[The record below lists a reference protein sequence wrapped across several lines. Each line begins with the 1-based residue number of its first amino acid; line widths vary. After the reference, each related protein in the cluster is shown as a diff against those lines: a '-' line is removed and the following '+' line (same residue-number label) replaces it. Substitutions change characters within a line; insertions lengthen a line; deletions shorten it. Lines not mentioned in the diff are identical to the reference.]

1 MITGR
6 GGGVR
11 LCIVALNCVGLLLF
25 RESMVRAEIYP
36 VSGGGDLRIRVA
48 AYKADEVYRLR
59 GLVGYQIDLEFEPG
73 EAFVGLAAGDIE
85 ALSFV
90 AQDNH
95 LFLKPKA
102 AAVGTNLTVLT
113 TRRHYHFDY
122 TAQLR
127 RADAAGERDAIF
139 ALRFQYPPADPSS
152 NAGAAAARVEEELER
167 GPAHRARNVDYW
179 YCGHESLRPV
189 AASDDGV
196 HTRLSFGAKAEL
208 PAIFVR
214 NEDGAESLLN
224 FSTEGGEIIIHRVAQ
239 RLILRRGALTGCIVN
254 KGYAGSG
261 ERLESGT
268 VAPNVQRERRGA
280 TP

>member
-1 MITGR
+1 VTTGKER
-6 GGGVR
+6 YLRAG
-11 LCIVALNCVGLLLF
+11 IVALLVIGLLVMRAPAL
-25 RESMVRAEIYP
+25 RAEVYP
-36 VSGGGDLRIRVA
+36 ASGGGDPRIRVA
-48 AYKADEVYRLR
+48 AYKVDEVYRLR

-122 TAQLR
+122 TAQTR
-127 RADAAGERDAIF
+127 RPAAASEPDAIY
-139 ALRFQYPPADPSS
+139 ALRFQYPPADP
-152 NAGAAAARVEEELER
+152 AGRASAARMEEELER
-167 GPAHRARNVDYW
+167 GSAGRVRNADYW
-179 YCGHESLRPV
+179 YCGHEALRPV
-189 AASDDGV
+189 AAFDDGV
-196 HTRLSFGAKAEL
+196 HTRLRFGAHAEL

-224 FSTEGGEIIIHRVAQ
+224 FSMEDGEVVVHRVAP

-254 KGYAGSG
+254 KGYVGSG

-280 TP
+280 IP

>member
-1 MITGR
+1 VIRDQKRCARYGF
-6 GGGVR
+6 
-11 LCIVALNCVGLLLF
+11 IALHLIGLLVIRASGL
-25 RESMVRAEIYP
+25 RAEIYP
-36 VSGGGDLRIRVA
+36 TSGGGDPRIRVA

-59 GLVGYQIDLEFEPG
+59 GWVGYQIDLEFEPG

-102 AAVGTNLTVLT
+102 AAIGTNLTVLT

-122 TAQLR
+122 TAQVR
-127 RADAAGERDAIF
+127 RSTAAGAPDVIF
-139 ALRFQYPPADPSS
+139 ALRFQYPPVDA
-152 NAGAAAARVEEELER
+152 AGGATAAAARVEDELDR
-167 GPAHRARNVDYW
+167 GSSGRVHNTDYW
-179 YCGHESLRPV
+179 YCGHEALRPV
-189 AASDDGV
+189 AAFDDGV
-196 HTRLSFGAKAEL
+196 HTRLRFGTHAEL

-224 FSTEGGEIIIHRVAQ
+224 FSMQDGEVIVHRVAQ
-239 RLILRRGALTGCIVN
+239 RLILRRGALTGCVVN
-254 KGYAGSG
+254 KGYTGSG

-268 VAPNVQRERRGA
+268 VAPNVQRERRGS

>member
-1 MITGR
+1 MIIERWGR
-6 GGGVR
+6 VR
-11 LCIVALNCVGLLLF
+11 VCIVALICIGFVLICEPAL
-25 RESMVRAEIYP
+25 RAEIYP
-36 VSGGGDLRIRVA
+36 VSGGGDPRIRVA
-48 AYKADEVYRLR
+48 TYKADEVYRLR

-122 TAQLR
+122 TAQVR
-127 RADAAGERDAIF
+127 RADAAGEGAAIF
-139 ALRFQYPPADPSS
+139 ALRFQYPLANPSS
-152 NAGAAAARVEEELER
+152 NASAAAARVEEELER
-167 GPAHRARNVDYW
+167 GSAGRARNVDYW

-196 HTRLSFGAKAEL
+196 HTRLRFGAKAEL

-224 FSTEGGEIIIHRVAQ
+224 FSTEDGEIIIHRVAQ

-268 VAPNVQRERRGA
+268 VAPNVQRERKGA
-280 TP
+280 MP